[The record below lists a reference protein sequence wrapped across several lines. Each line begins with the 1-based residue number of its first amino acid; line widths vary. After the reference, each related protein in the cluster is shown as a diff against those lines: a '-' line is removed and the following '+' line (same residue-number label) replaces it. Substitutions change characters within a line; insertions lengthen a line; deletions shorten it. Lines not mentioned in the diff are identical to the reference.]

1 MITRKLSKPQGYIVQ
16 GIVTNLG
23 QLQEQTNEAQAAL
36 AAQANL
42 LRGHFDLPEGESQFS
57 RGPDGWS
64 IVVTPAPPEPE
75 PGVRGE
81 GEDAD
86 QEEDREVP

>member
-16 GIVTNLG
+16 GLVDNLG
-23 QLQEQTNEAQAAL
+23 QLQAQANETQAAL
-36 AAQANL
+36 AALAQLHGVYFGL
-42 LRGHFDLPEGESQFS
+42 LDGEKQFS

-64 IVVTPAPPEPE
+64 IVVTPAPPKPEPE
-75 PGVRGE
+75 AKGE

-86 QEEDREVP
+86 QEEEGEVA